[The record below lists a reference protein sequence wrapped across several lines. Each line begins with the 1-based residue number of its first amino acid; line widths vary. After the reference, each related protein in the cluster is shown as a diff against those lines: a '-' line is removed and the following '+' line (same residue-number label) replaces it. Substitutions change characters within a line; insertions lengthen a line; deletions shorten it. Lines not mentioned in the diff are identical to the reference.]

1 VLTIGTALHV
11 DGHRIV
17 PFPWALP
24 ARWTAFNN
32 VLPERFAMYVSL
44 AAAVAVALWTA
55 SARGRFL
62 RGPYLLPA
70 LAVAALVP
78 AVWQLDWRQHP
89 ERWAFFTQGLYK
101 SCIPR
106 DETLAIFPYGRWG
119 DSMLWQAETGFRFR
133 MAEGNMGRDN
143 LPERFYVDPTVA
155 ELAFKYIDPEI
166 RPSMTQLL
174 GLAQSHHVDR
184 FVSVELYA
192 YPNGTQLHS
201 FGPVQ
206 LVGGVLVSPACG
218 WTSLTGDT
226 RLVPGGRDE
235 LHGRPVLTLVA
246 DSRHALADARA
257 SLDRPD
263 GGRAA
268 ERLLARS
275 YPDLKL
281 LQAFDGTA
289 TPLVTAVDLVG
300 RARSTLAAGNEASR
314 RRAGESLGAAERAL
328 TAYQARIDAGVS

>member
-1 VLTIGTALHV
+1 
-11 DGHRIV
+11 
-17 PFPWALP
+17 
-24 ARWTAFNN
+24 
-32 VLPERFAMYVSL
+32 MYVSL
-44 AAAVAVALWTA
+44 AAAVVVALWTA

-78 AVWQLDWRQHP
+78 AFWQLDWRQHP
-89 ERWAFFTQGLYK
+89 ERWAFFTQGLYR

-155 ELAFKYIDPEI
+155 ELAYKFIDPKI

-184 FVSVELYA
+184 FVSVETGA
-192 YPNGTQLHS
+192 YPDGTQLHS

-226 RLVPGGRDE
+226 RLVPGGQDP
-235 LHGRPVLTLVA
+235 LHGRPVLALVA
-246 DSRHALADARA
+246 ASRRSLAEARAALA
-257 SLDRPD
+257 RPD
-263 GGRAA
+263 GGRDAR
-268 ERLLARS
+268 RLVART
-275 YPDLKL
+275 YPVLQL
-281 LQAFDGTA
+281 LQGFDGSA
-289 TPLVTAVDLVG
+289 APLAAAVDLVG
-300 RARSTLAAGNEASR
+300 RVRSGLARGNEASR

-328 TAYQARIDAGVS
+328 TAYERSIDAGVS